1 MLDATY
7 VRWTAGGATPDR
19 PIVFGIRI
27 AGSMLSWG
35 RGKTRDAAIDAAIR
49 AAFALVAAHGYD
61 DFTLTDDCFTEEPFN
76 APIMIPPPPP
86 PPPPPPLGFGGMMMM
101 PPPGLPPPPPGMPP
115 TFSGSGQGVP
125 PHHFRGMMPPPSS
138 SFHDEALIPQPVAP
152 SANLAVASTVASSVD
167 VNGGNLLV
175 TSMKVG
181 LSGTLSSVLTSGAAT
196 IATAANNGLVFPGV
210 AVDENGDEMSM
221 EEIRMRLPRFQMR

>member
-1 MLDATY
+1 
-7 VRWTAGGATPDR
+7 
-19 PIVFGIRI
+19 
-27 AGSMLSWG
+27 
-35 RGKTRDAAIDAAIR
+35 
-49 AAFALVAAHGYD
+49 
-61 DFTLTDDCFTEEPFN
+61 
-76 APIMIPPPPP
+76 
-86 PPPPPPLGFGGMMMM
+86 
-101 PPPGLPPPPPGMPP
+101 
-115 TFSGSGQGVP
+115 
-125 PHHFRGMMPPPSS
+125 MPPPSS

-181 LSGTLSSVLTSGAAT
+181 LSGTLSSVLTSAAAT